1 MKFTA
6 SKSSGEVSAYWLRP
20 DGAKALLVLGHGA
33 GVGSRHAFMES
44 LAHGLAQNAI
54 ATLRYDF
61 PYTEAGRKVP
71 DPKPILL
78 STVRNAIAF
87 ASGLKTALPL
97 FVGGKSM
104 GGRMSST
111 LLAEE
116 PHSGVR
122 GIVFFGF
129 PLHAPGKPSVE
140 RADHLDRIR
149 IPMLF
154 LQGTRDP
161 LADVNHIR
169 SVHERLGERSTL
181 HIIEG
186 GDHSFRVPKS
196 SGRASTDAMEE
207 IVRIAAEWMG
217 L

>member
-1 MKFTA
+1 
-6 SKSSGEVSAYWLRP
+6 L
-20 DGAKALLVLGHGA
+20 H
-33 GVGSRHAFMES
+33 
-44 LAHGLAQNAI
+44 
-54 ATLRYDF
+54 
-61 PYTEAGRKVP
+61 
-71 DPKPILL
+71 
-78 STVRNAIAF
+78 
-87 ASGLKTALPL
+87 LKTGLPL

-116 PHSGVR
+116 PHMDVR
-122 GIVFFGF
+122 GLVFFGF
-129 PLHAPGKPSVE
+129 PLHAPGMPSVE
-140 RADHLDRIR
+140 RADHLDRIG

-161 LADVNHIR
+161 LADVNLIR

-196 SGRASTDAMEE
+196 SGRASKDVMEE
-207 IVRIAAEWMG
+207 IVRIAAEWMEAR
-217 L
+217 